1 MHGQRYLA
9 GQALVYVRDVLLHL
23 PDVIRIVPDSDGSS
37 SLIADDTPFGRQQL
51 FDSLFGIRPNV
62 ELVIRRVG
70 LCRLALRVGSR
81 YRLVDIVATD
91 TGARRFPGFVG
102 DLIFVSAF
110 ARRTQ
115 NRKRPH
121 DKA

>member
-9 GQALVYVRDVLLHL
+9 GQSLVYVRDVLLHL

-70 LCRLALRVGSR
+70 LCRLARRVGSR
-81 YRLVDIVATD
+81 YRLVDIAAPD
-91 TGARRFPGFVG
+91 AGARRFPGFVG
-102 DLIFVSAF
+102 DLIFVFAF